1 MDFSLLIGILLGF
14 GAVVTGFTLEK
25 GKLASLLLVSPLV
38 IVFGGTIGAVVA
50 SFNTKDII
58 NALKSVAE
66 SFNSKKSPKPEQVI
80 EKITKMADL
89 CRKEGLLKLQELLND
104 ADLNNENF
112 LLLKEGMVLALGMKT
127 ADEIREAMD
136 SDIEAYKVK
145 KNSEI
150 AVFDGAGGFAP
161 TMGVV
166 GTVMGLIQ
174 VLSQNTSDAGELTKA
189 IAVAFVATL
198 WGIASAN
205 FLYFPCANKL
215 KSNLKRQL
223 IVKEMMVEGMCM
235 IASGVSSRD
244 IENKLSLYYQAFPN
258 GAKKYRAG
266 IDN

>member
-1 MDFSLLIGILLGF
+1 MDFSLLIGIIFGF
-14 GAVVTGFTLEK
+14 GMVIAGFTME
-25 GKLASLLLVSPLV
+25 GGSFASLLLVPPLL
-38 IVFGGTIGAVVA
+38 IVFGGTFGAVIA
-50 SFNTKDII
+50 SNNMKDIV
-58 NALKSVAE
+58 NGLKAIAGSI
-66 SFNSKKSPKPEQVI
+66 STKKSPKPETVI
-80 EKITKMADL
+80 EKVTKMADL

-104 ADLNNENF
+104 SDLNNEDF

-127 ADEIREAMD
+127 ADEIREAMEA
-136 SDIEAYKVK
+136 DIEAYKIK
-145 KNSEI
+145 KNAEI

-166 GTVMGLIQ
+166 GTVMGLIH
-174 VLSQNTSDAGELTKA
+174 VLAASGNDPSKLTEA
-189 IAVAFVATL
+189 IASAFVATL

-205 FLYFPCANKL
+205 FVYFPFANKL

-223 IVKEMMVEGMCM
+223 VVKEMMVEGMCM